1 MSLAPAAEIDESVI
15 APYFIE
21 GADVHR
27 VVFVNGRFDD
37 RLSAIGR
44 ICRPDDVA
52 RAVVF
57 LLAGAH
63 CTGSVFELHP
73 EHIPGMLGAGV
84 GAAK

>member
-1 MSLAPAAEIDESVI
+1 MKTTVSSSA
-15 APYFIE
+15 
-21 GADVHR
+21 
-27 VVFVNGRFDD
+27 D

-63 CTGSVFELHP
+63 CTGSVLELHP